1 MIDPI
6 IKNDFNFE
14 SKKYILDVDCP
25 IMMLH
30 AKDDTII
37 PFRFAT
43 EVSTKLYSIGSGVA
57 LIRPGTT
64 LIRSTW

>member
-1 MIDPI
+1 MPWFRVTIIDPI
-6 IKNDFNFE
+6 IENDFNFE

-30 AKDDTII
+30 AKDDTVI

-43 EVSTKLYSIGSGVA
+43 EVSNNVTFLFYVRFSM
-57 LIRPGTT
+57 
-64 LIRSTW
+64 